1 MSQEIHKSQLL
12 LEETSKEEEGSDK
25 DGNLCQICFDQ
36 KIQIAIEPCLHSFCH
51 NCIYNWT
58 KEHETC
64 PLCRQKTKKV
74 MSQEQ
79 QEAEARDAL
88 LADLTVKL
96 RQVLDDEK
104 KRLKANIELRNKM
117 ILESKRRDEED
128 LKKLRNSRR

>member
-1 MSQEIHKSQLL
+1 
-12 LEETSKEEEGSDK
+12 
-25 DGNLCQICFDQ
+25 
-36 KIQIAIEPCLHSFCH
+36 
-51 NCIYNWT
+51 
-58 KEHETC
+58 
-64 PLCRQKTKKV
+64 

-96 RQVLDDEK
+96 RSVLDDEK